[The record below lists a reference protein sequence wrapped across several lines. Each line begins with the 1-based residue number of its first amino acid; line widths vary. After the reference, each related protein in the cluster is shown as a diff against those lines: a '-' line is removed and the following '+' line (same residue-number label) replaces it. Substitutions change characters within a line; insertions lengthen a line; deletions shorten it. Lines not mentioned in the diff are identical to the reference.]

1 GDSTKT
7 VRKALDTALRWLI
20 RSQDQVGTGGIGSYE
35 FYGWTPGYPEVTG
48 YIIPTMWDC
57 WHALGREELAKRAVW
72 MANWELGIQKEGG
85 GWEAGVQGGNKPPIV
100 FNTGQVVRGLLRTHQ
115 ETGDG
120 RYLEAAVR
128 AGDWIVNN
136 QEDDGSWTRANLR
149 QMKRVYDSYV
159 SAPLARLARIT
170 GNET

>member
-1 GDSTKT
+1 MRSALLLRGNLRLLAFKSVGALWPPNLSVVGRNLRDLRRVEPWSDCVARTGDSTKT

-85 GWEAGVQGGNKPPIV
+85 GWDSP
-100 FNTGQVVRGLLRTHQ
+100 VRLNGT
-115 ETGDG
+115 
-120 RYLEAAVR
+120 
-128 AGDWIVNN
+128 
-136 QEDDGSWTRANLR
+136 
-149 QMKRVYDSYV
+149 
-159 SAPLARLARIT
+159 
-170 GNET
+170 